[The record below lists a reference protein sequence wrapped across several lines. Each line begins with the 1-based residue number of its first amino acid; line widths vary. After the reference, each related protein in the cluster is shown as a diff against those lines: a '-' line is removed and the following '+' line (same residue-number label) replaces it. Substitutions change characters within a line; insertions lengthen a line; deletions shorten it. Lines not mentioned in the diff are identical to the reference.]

1 MAELQRPVSDTAW
14 EPRKPTQ
21 PLAKNFSY
29 ELKFLLP
36 AHLAD
41 KVLALARQELPPDPH
56 AEPALGEDCYRVYT
70 LYFDT
75 ADLSVYHRRRWYG
88 RRKLRIRRYGDAPQL
103 FLERKARR
111 ADRVRKRRVQIG
123 DAELALLA
131 ARTPVDAGWQGEWF
145 RRRLAARG
153 LVPCMLVG
161 YQRFARVGMTSEG
174 PARLTVDRQ
183 VCCRPAEGLH
193 VPPFSAGRLL
203 LEDRSI
209 VEFKFVGFLPGL
221 FKRLMY
227 DLGLQPAAVSKYR
240 LSVAA
245 WGLQG
250 SLNGD
255 PGQSGE
261 DLLLG
266 GQGAACA

>member
-1 MAELQRPVSDTAW
+1 MAAPEHPNSDVAW
-14 EPRKPTQ
+14 EPRKLTEP
-21 PLAKNFSY
+21 PARNVSY

-36 AHLAD
+36 ALLAD
-41 KVLALARQELPPDPH
+41 KVLAQARRELPPDPH
-56 AEPALGEDCYRVYT
+56 AEPALGEDCYRVYS

-75 ADLSVYHRRRWYG
+75 ADLSVYHRRQWYG
-88 RRKLRIRRYGDAPQL
+88 SCKLRIRRYGEASQL
-103 FLERKARR
+103 FLERKARK
-111 ADRVRKRRVQIG
+111 ADRVRKRRVQIR
-123 DAELALLA
+123 DNELAQLA
-131 ARTPVDAGWQGEWF
+131 ARTAVDASWPGEWF
-145 RRRLAARG
+145 RRRLAAKQ
-153 LVPCMLVG
+153 LQPCMLVG

-183 VCCRPAEGLH
+183 IFCRPAEGLH
-193 VPPFSAGRLL
+193 VPPFSAGRPL

-240 LSVAA
+240 LSVGA
-245 WGLQG
+245 WGLQR
-250 SLNGD
+250 SVNGD
-255 PGQSGE
+255 PSKAAD

-266 GQGAACA
+266 GYDAACA